1 MGGGERPVASLPL
14 LDEAPASHC
23 RGASHPALRRRRS
36 FGYRLRAICT
46 EPRDP
51 TAGREP
57 AGAVYTPGVRIL
69 IADDHSLFRDGL
81 RSLLQAQGHEIAG
94 EAKNGREAIALTRE
108 LKPDLVL
115 MDVQMPELDGI
126 EATRLIVSEMPEMR
140 VVILTASEEEAKLF
154 EAIKS
159 GAQGYLLKNLEAEA
173 FFEMLEKAQRG
184 EPALTPTLARKLLQE
199 FARPVTETTPP
210 RSEEES
216 LTAREREV
224 LELMVEGVTSNRK
237 LAKRLGLSENTVKF
251 HVRNILDK
259 LRLHNRAE
267 VVGYAL
273 RHGIVEPK
281 GD

>member
-1 MGGGERPVASLPL
+1 M
-14 LDEAPASHC
+14 
-23 RGASHPALRRRRS
+23 
-36 FGYRLRAICT
+36 
-46 EPRDP
+46 
-51 TAGREP
+51 
-57 AGAVYTPGVRIL
+57 RIL

-81 RSLLQAQGHEIAG
+81 RSLLQAQGHEVVG
-94 EAKNGREAIALTRE
+94 EAKNGREAIELART
-108 LKPDLVL
+108 LKPELVL

-126 EATRLIVSEMPEMR
+126 GATKLLVAEMPEIK
-140 VVILTASEEEAKLF
+140 VVVLTASEEESKLF

-159 GAQGYLLKNLEAEA
+159 GAQGYLLKNLEAEE
-173 FFEMLEKAQRG
+173 FFDLLDRAQRG

-199 FARPVTETTPP
+199 FAKPAEAAAPA
-210 RSEEES
+210 SEQDS

-224 LELMVEGVTSNRK
+224 LELMVEGVTSNRR

-273 RHGIVEPK
+273 RHGIVERK
-281 GD
+281 